1 LDRVTGQ
8 AKYSQDIVVDGML
21 HGKVLRPPSYGARLQ
36 QIDTAG
42 AERVPGLVMVVQE
55 DEFVGVL
62 CDREDTAEFALDA
75 IRVRWQEDRE
85 QPSDSDL
92 PDLLKERAR
101 ELVILREEGSPAA
114 GFAQADHVLE
124 SRYFVP
130 YVANATMEPSAAV
143 ASWDDGNLTVWC
155 GDRSPFGVRDE
166 LAQAFG
172 MSEDRVH
179 VIAAES
185 GGSFGTKGAT
195 GVAYDAARLSKAAG
209 RPVRVSHSREEEFM
223 WGTVRPAALIE
234 IRSGIMANGE
244 IVAWEHTAYHAG
256 DRAIR
261 GQRGADTPY
270 NTPNV
275 RIAVADSESPL
286 RSGSYRSLGGATNH
300 FAREVHMDEIAA
312 TLKIDPVELRLMNL
326 THPRLRRVL
335 RQAADSFNWESRRS
349 GDSVGFGVALGYDAG
364 SYVAECVEI
373 VVQRRGVKVQRV
385 VAGFDCGMV
394 VNPDGVRNQVEGSII
409 MGMGT
414 ALREAVEFDAGRL
427 LNPDF
432 SRYRVP
438 RIADAP
444 QVEVVLTGDPT
455 TQSTGAGEPGIV
467 PIAAAIDNA
476 VYDATGT
483 RIRDLPIVPR
493 LS

>member
-1 LDRVTGQ
+1 MAEGSRATSDGYVFQTSEPTQTVGYADLLHDQNLRLTIPEDATIKEAEGFLFMGRDAPRTDALDRVNGR

-75 IRVRWQEDRE
+75 IRVRWEEDRE

-101 ELVILREEGSPAA
+101 ELVILREDGSPAA
-114 GFAQADHVLE
+114 AFAQADHVLE

-185 GGSFGTKGAT
+185 GGSF
-195 GVAYDAARLSKAAG
+195 V
-209 RPVRVSHSREEEFM
+209 
-223 WGTVRPAALIE
+223 
-234 IRSGIMANGE
+234 
-244 IVAWEHTAYHAG
+244 
-256 DRAIR
+256 
-261 GQRGADTPY
+261 
-270 NTPNV
+270 
-275 RIAVADSESPL
+275 
-286 RSGSYRSLGGATNH
+286 
-300 FAREVHMDEIAA
+300 
-312 TLKIDPVELRLMNL
+312 
-326 THPRLRRVL
+326 
-335 RQAADSFNWESRRS
+335 
-349 GDSVGFGVALGYDAG
+349 
-364 SYVAECVEI
+364 
-373 VVQRRGVKVQRV
+373 
-385 VAGFDCGMV
+385 
-394 VNPDGVRNQVEGSII
+394 
-409 MGMGT
+409 
-414 ALREAVEFDAGRL
+414 
-427 LNPDF
+427 
-432 SRYRVP
+432 
-438 RIADAP
+438 
-444 QVEVVLTGDPT
+444 
-455 TQSTGAGEPGIV
+455 
-467 PIAAAIDNA
+467 
-476 VYDATGT
+476 
-483 RIRDLPIVPR
+483 
-493 LS
+493 